1 MFINNFD
8 PVAFQFLSF
17 EIRWYSLA
25 YIFGILIGWIYIKKL
40 LVKDQNILNTIDDLI
55 TYLIFGIILGGRL
68 GYVLFYNLDY
78 YLNNFSEIFMLWKGG
93 MSFHGGLIGI
103 ILSAYI
109 FGKKK
114 NINSFIY
121 LDAIAVVAPIGIFF
135 GRISNFVNSELYG
148 KQTEVAWGVIFP
160 KIDNLIRHP
169 SQIYE
174 ALLEGLVLFL
184 ILNILVRLD
193 LLKKRGFIS
202 CTFLILYSIF
212 RFIAEFFR
220 EPDPQLGLL
229 MFNLSMGQIL
239 SFFLFLTG
247 VAIIFLKNEE

>member
-1 MFINNFD
+1 M
-8 PVAFQFLSF
+8 
-17 EIRWYSLA
+17 
-25 YIFGILIGWIYIKKL
+25 
-40 LVKDQNILNTIDDLI
+40 
-55 TYLIFGIILGGRL
+55 
-68 GYVLFYNLDY
+68 
-78 YLNNFSEIFMLWKGG
+78 
-93 MSFHGGLIGI
+93 
-103 ILSAYI
+103 
-109 FGKKK
+109 
-114 NINSFIY
+114 
-121 LDAIAVVAPIGIFF
+121 
-135 GRISNFVNSELYG
+135 YG

-184 ILNILVRLD
+184 ILNILVKLD

-202 CTFLILYSIF
+202 CSFLILYSMF